1 MEVMAAMQ
9 SKMQENYRPYKNQL
23 TMDQQ
28 MVTGAQ
34 LRRNYEETTY
44 QDCRRLFSRERNCLE
59 LTDDCKRVLRAMPKS
74 KSCPAFLR
82 DWIVLVET
90 CSTTKSAN

>member
-1 MEVMAAMQ
+1 MVAMQ
-9 SKMQENYRPYKNQL
+9 PKMQENYRPYKDQL

-59 LTDDCKRVLRAMPKS
+59 PTDDWKRVLRVMPKS
-74 KSCPAFLR
+74 KLSPGLYVIFAPFFF
-82 DWIVLVET
+82 V
-90 CSTTKSAN
+90 AGPY